1 MLFST
6 GRIHS
11 AIVAAINFDLRSAT
25 VEWFEQG
32 ETKGKEIDFTS
43 IASLNSEILILKPG
57 ERYIQEPPPQ
67 NQTSSH
73 QLQRVS
79 ICASVLF
86 LSFNYVKVGQTNR

>member
-1 MLFST
+1 MFLFYLLHLT
-6 GRIHS
+6 GRVHS
-11 AIVAAINFDLRSAT
+11 AIVAAINFDVRSAT

-32 ETKGKEIDFTS
+32 ETKGKEIDLTS
-43 IASLNSEILILKPG
+43 IASLNPDILILKPG

-79 ICASVLF
+79 IVLF
-86 LSFNYVKVGQTNR
+86 SLKIR